1 MQGLGEQQ
9 LWSWDPW
16 VAGCKVPRGVCSVS
30 AGHPT
35 STQSIRLPAAS
46 CPTNCR
52 SPGTS
57 SEGSQRPR
65 RFSAKRAL
73 RTQGLALRS
82 LGKFPYS
89 GHPPFY
95 LEKRARE
102 FPGVPAEVTRTAGQE
117 RRESGGEGA
126 PVLLRH
132 HQSRRDVSIHRRNT
146 ASGRIILKLLP
157 RGWRV
162 VVSVTSDPD
171 WEEHSGNDAPQPGR
185 AVDSQLV

>member
-30 AGHPT
+30 VGHPT

-73 RTQGLALRS
+73 KTQGLALRS
-82 LGKFPYS
+82 LGKFPYL
-89 GHPPFY
+89 GHPPFH
-95 LEKRARE
+95 LEKGGPRVSRC
-102 FPGVPAEVTRTAGQE
+102 AGQGDTHSRTGAE
-117 RRESGGEGA
+117 GEWGRGGSRAPEAPPEPEGHFHSQEKHSKWEDH
-126 PVLLRH
+126 PE
-132 HQSRRDVSIHRRNT
+132 T
-146 ASGRIILKLLP
+146 ASEGLE
-157 RGWRV
+157 GGG
-162 VVSVTSDPD
+162 VSD
-171 WEEHSGNDAPQPGR
+171 
-185 AVDSQLV
+185 L